1 MKNIKNLVIIIVIV
15 IIVIIC
21 LYLVFAGGKKLWPF
35 EENYQMVSL
44 ANGAVYYGHLSFF
57 PSPRMVDV
65 WLFQQT
71 TPEKKEEE
79 PQLNLIPFTSLFF
92 NPKNVLYLEKEQIIW
107 WADLEKDSSI
117 VKFIESQKGIPT
129 TLPQEQ
135 SPQQPQK

>member
-1 MKNIKNLVIIIVIV
+1 MKNKKIVVFAIIIIGVV
-15 IIVIIC
+15 
-21 LYLVFAGGKKLWPF
+21 LAFYLVFAWGQELWPF
-35 EENYQMVSL
+35 AKGYQVVSL

-71 TPEKKEEE
+71 TPEKKEET

-92 NPKNVLYLEKEQIIW
+92 GPKNVLYLEKEQIIW

>member
-1 MKNIKNLVIIIVIV
+1 MKNKKIVVFAIIIIGVV
-15 IIVIIC
+15 FAF
-21 LYLVFAGGKKLWPF
+21 YLVFAWGKELWPF
-35 EENYQMVSL
+35 AKGYQVVSL